1 MDQII
6 KHEPQLPGRPLGEA
20 ARKYA
25 KGSKAESTLKGYR
38 TDWQHFLAWC
48 AVQGCIALPADP
60 TTVADYVATLAE
72 QGECKVSTL
81 EHRLASISQAH
92 QLAGYDSPSKAQV
105 VRVVMK
111 GIRRDLG
118 VAQTKKA
125 PATTEVLRLMLAGL
139 GADLLGKRDRALLL
153 VGFAGAFRRSEL
165 VGLDVADVSFVPQG
179 MVITLRKSKTD
190 QEGQGQKK
198 AIPYG
203 TSAETCPV
211 RALKG
216 WLKAADIQ
224 AGPLLRGVDRWGNV
238 QPRRL
243 SDKAVA
249 LVVKRCAAAA
259 GLDPAEFAGHSL
271 RAGLATSAA
280 LGGAA
285 EWEIMRQTGHRTSEM
300 VQKYI
305 READLFKGN
314 VAGKVGL

>member
-1 MDQII
+1 MDEIAR
-6 KHEPQLPGRPLGEA
+6 HDPTLPTRPLGEA

-38 TDWQHFLAWC
+38 TDWQHFLTWC
-48 AVQGCIALPADP
+48 AAQGHLALPADP

-92 QLAGYDSPSKAQV
+92 QLAGYDSPCKTHLV
-105 VRVVMK
+105 HVVMK

-125 PATTEVLRLMLAGL
+125 PATIEVLRLMLEGL
-139 GADLLGKRDRALLL
+139 GTNLVGQRDRALLL

-165 VGLDVADVSFVPQG
+165 VGLDVADVAFMPQG

-203 TSAETCPV
+203 ARPETCPV
-211 RALKG
+211 RALKA
-216 WLKAADIQ
+216 WLKAAGIGE
-224 AGPLLRGVDRWGNV
+224 GPLLRGVDRWGNV
-238 QPRRL
+238 QARRL

-249 LVVKRCAAAA
+249 LVVKRCA
-259 GLDPAEFAGHSL
+259 E
-271 RAGLATSAA
+271 
-280 LGGAA
+280 
-285 EWEIMRQTGHRTSEM
+285 
-300 VQKYI
+300 
-305 READLFKGN
+305 
-314 VAGKVGL
+314 